1 MILNPWK
8 RNRQLEREIMFLH
21 DQIDFLQEEND
32 YLNDES
38 HIDALHEEIDGL
50 MKTNETLS
58 QAIMEREERITAQYR
73 VQLQNLEDEIDG
85 LKALL
90 DQAAIQLRDYVKL
103 RECVHDI
110 ALSCSN
116 STSGTALRVS
126 RQMME
131 AIQ

>member
-1 MILNPWK
+1 MFNPWK
-8 RNRQLEREIMFLH
+8 RNRE
-21 DQIDFLQEEND
+21 LQAKVAE
-32 YLNDES
+32 LTQ
-38 HIDALHEEIDGL
+38 
-50 MKTNETLS
+50 TNEILS

-90 DQAAIQLRDYVKL
+90 DQAAVQLRNYTQL